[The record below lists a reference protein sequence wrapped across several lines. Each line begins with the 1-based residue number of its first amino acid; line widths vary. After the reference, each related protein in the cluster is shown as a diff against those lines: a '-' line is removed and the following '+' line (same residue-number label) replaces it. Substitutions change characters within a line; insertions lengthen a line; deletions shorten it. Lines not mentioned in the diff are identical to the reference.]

1 MIIGLQLYTQCHLLI
16 FYFFFSLT
24 LLSLSLSPLS
34 LSPSLPQ
41 DVVDFRPKYR
51 PMQFEL
57 RVFPHDHDG
66 FSDQLYAV
74 QELLVAQD
82 TLVYEVV
89 DLLCNSS

>member
-1 MIIGLQLYTQCHLLI
+1 MSLVNILFFLFLI
-16 FYFFFSLT
+16 
-24 LLSLSLSPLS
+24 LLSLSSLS
-34 LSPSLPQ
+34 LSLPLMITLQ

>member
-1 MIIGLQLYTQCHLLI
+1 MLWLTI
-16 FYFFFSLT
+16 F
-24 LLSLSLSPLS
+24 
-34 LSPSLPQ
+34 PSAQ

-82 TLVYEVV
+82 TLVYEVI

>member
-1 MIIGLQLYTQCHLLI
+1 MSLVNIL
-16 FYFFFSLT
+16 FFLFLT
-24 LLSLSLSPLS
+24 LLPLSLSLSLLS
-34 LSPSLPQ
+34 LFPLMITLQ

-89 DLLCNSS
+89 DLLCNNS

>member
-1 MIIGLQLYTQCHLLI
+1 MSLVNIL
-16 FYFFFSLT
+16 FFSLSHPT
-24 LLSLSLSPLS
+24 LSLSLSSLSLS